1 MFFHEIAYGIDD
13 DWKQTW
19 TTRPI
24 NGKKKMHMLATSVD
38 PKGVE

>member
-19 TTRPI
+19 TTCPI
-24 NGKKKMHMLATSVD
+24 NGKKDAYVGHKCGSQRS
-38 PKGVE
+38 